1 MTGKNQNLSQLS
13 KIISSSEGISAREG
27 QQGPSNLFHGENKI
41 HETTATWRCAVICPP
56 RPIGKIN
63 SKAAC

>member
-41 HETTATWRCAVICPP
+41 HETTATWRCAV
-56 RPIGKIN
+56 
-63 SKAAC
+63 